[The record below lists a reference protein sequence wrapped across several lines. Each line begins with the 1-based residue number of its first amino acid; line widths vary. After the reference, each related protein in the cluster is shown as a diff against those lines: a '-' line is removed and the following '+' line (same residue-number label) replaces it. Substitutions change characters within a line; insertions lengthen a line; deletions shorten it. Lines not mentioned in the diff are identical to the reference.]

1 MINVDKEFPIGEIDN
16 EVFSH
21 EILLILKNVFNQ
33 YVQIYSYIRKNN
45 EMLKISYT

>member
-21 EILLILKNVFNQ
+21 EISLILNNVFNQ
-33 YVQIYSYIRKNN
+33 YGQIYSYNRMNN
-45 EMLKISYT
+45 DKS